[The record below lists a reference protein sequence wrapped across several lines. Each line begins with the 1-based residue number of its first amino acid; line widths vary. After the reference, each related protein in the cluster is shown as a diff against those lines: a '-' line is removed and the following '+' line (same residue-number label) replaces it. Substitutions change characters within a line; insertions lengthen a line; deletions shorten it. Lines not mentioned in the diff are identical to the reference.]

1 MVRMLDAVSGSAE
14 SGSSTPE
21 QCVEEHNP
29 QPYRVGFKQVIASL
43 GAARPVQEA
52 RSIYKGP
59 LTLER
64 EPIDEMEV
72 VHLPPGV
79 HKVLLGPS
87 ENVRMA
93 RSSGSPILMD
103 KDKGYLRA
111 DCGVSI
117 TITGSLANAT
127 DIVEERVIPAPAPVM
142 IDMAES
148 GATMY

>member
-1 MVRMLDAVSGSAE
+1 M
-14 SGSSTPE
+14 
-21 QCVEEHNP
+21 
-29 QPYRVGFKQVIASL
+29 GFKQVIASL
-43 GAARPVQEA
+43 GAARQVQEA

-87 ENVRMA
+87 ENVPMA

-127 DIVEERVIPAPAPVM
+127 DIVKERPRPW
-142 IDMAES
+142 S
-148 GATMY
+148 